1 MAVKQANSG
10 SEILRRLADKRELE
24 SVPDDVKI
32 LLQPLEKSSLTA
44 SKENCP
50 PDTLKRLAKDLV
62 PFLTQ
67 LIKVCFQLLREVL
80 PCPEE
85 DSLFHCLK
93 MAIAALGKFRSRL
106 AGDPFVVERQHYTF
120 MRTLHSRK
128 RHDLVL
134 EEGRKLIQGL
144 WEVEIVIQGCKG
156 GENSEDSAKQG
167 LLPRPHIF
175 ENAQA
180 VADLMIGLFISLL
193 ASSAEIV
200 CNRLDQADYL
210 SYLLSLLPIAEQWIR
225 EVLLLSN
232 QLLPAQA
239 VYSLAAEAPPAS
251 GKQESVE
258 PPEGPAALDPGPAVA
273 WATRAL
279 RAFSRA
285 GDATRLPQVALSL
298 ASKLSA
304 KEALT
309 VLEDAVAL
317 LLGEDTKVFRK
328 AQGSVGPA
336 TLALG
341 KAALPLQVGL
351 KTVETWLSS
360 AVKGPVNSDGDA
372 RQSLAAA
379 AQALDYLR
387 RQISA
392 TGLGEPDKTV
402 QEGDCSG
409 AKAEVTADTSSLLER
424 ALRQLAGIVADSS
437 CTTQETSAGNPV
449 SRLRD
454 LGSAAV
460 AALAARTPHTS
471 RPAGSKGH
479 TGKASHDAEG
489 AEASGEDWVDM
500 QALQRLWEGG
510 AVEGR
515 VLSWAAAVLY
525 NLGVEWS
532 RAGREGAAAT
542 AYQAAF
548 AAARRRHLEAPS
560 QEADPGDGSAAV
572 ADLAGKGKALAGCMQ
587 RLARPTE
594 AQAVH
599 AQAVQ
604 LHRARL
610 VEGGGADL
618 GACALFRS
626 ETLVLGDDH
635 YRRAIERGNM
645 RGRAAGRVLEE
656 ELGEWEGA
664 DEAAAVAVQR
674 WILRALLDGTS
685 GCAPVYEKGGAE
697 SRPRARMLICRAHL
711 VHETARRSAPTAAE
725 EGAPAAAASE
735 DGTSCR
741 GPEGRAQQLA
751 AQAQVA
757 RQEGRLVDAL
767 VASREALRQ
776 RLGAH
781 LHEQRRHRTA
791 QGGADA
797 EVGGAAAKL
806 LAAEYL
812 DSLQQVG
819 DLLSITGSPEE
830 AVKHL
835 QEGQQL
841 ARRLHAVAQEAAF
854 TLRLGDVH
862 RRMHSWDAC
871 RRDLDEA
878 DALLSCL
885 VVTPEP
891 EAEGGESGASAA
903 GAGERCHVCSS
914 CTRLLLAQQR
924 LVRGDLLRR
933 QSQASEARAQYAAA
947 RLALAGHGTKEAE
960 QSSDSCADADQEMR
974 HAECSSRQS
983 GEGRRRSTAAKK
995 PPPADEEPGR
1005 GRAEGKQPRPAR
1017 KGRSKPALPAEEP
1030 GGSSSSVASNPLDGA
1045 DTSTSKARRLVVKEA
1060 SAPKAV
1066 AAAGTQEAAGAGASW
1081 AVQGLTARLY
1091 LQEAKCLL
1099 AGGGV
1104 SLDDL
1109 VQYASTDAREGA
1121 CEEGKARG
1129 DLGATAHPLEEGL
1142 LLARYAARDSGVD
1155 LRVGVALQGE
1165 EGISRRGAHVAGES
1179 LGEAPGA
1186 ARHVAAALAYHHGA
1200 EWSSPEEALFYL
1212 HEALGRTARQKHLLV
1227 VRGKQ
1232 ESSCRG
1238 EAVSPQQQQERTRN
1252 LEELA
1257 RALVPPCAEGGAR
1270 GPALQ
1275 EALPAGYAL
1284 CTLTLCAEAEAAGG
1298 SLQGGEGVPRP
1309 AEALLVTR
1317 ATRGRPSVAVRIPL
1331 AGYRVLQAHVE
1342 GREPCGEPH
1351 TESALGD
1358 SLRELQELLGGAMP
1372 ADGSDDGSSGSSS
1385 TGDAA
1390 KTEADRTE
1398 QKTRWWAHRI
1408 GMDRQLGELLRRVD
1422 EDVLGPWRCLLLG
1435 ETGDEARAQRAAEG
1449 AAQLLEEA
1457 GDGAV
1462 SLEEYEAVAAVLLTL
1477 RPIPTDAPTSGQLST
1492 GELGARIHAA
1502 AAKVAGRPPPRDG
1515 QEQAVEESTTVQ
1527 KAAAKK
1533 AVRGAGRGRAA
1544 RGQPPATSTKAEE
1557 GEDTGV
1563 AAVQEPEA
1571 VPFPMLL
1578 VLDAELAGMPWEST
1592 PALQRQQCCR
1602 LPSLAAL
1609 HVHQA
1614 SVRAQA
1620 RGEQA
1625 AGAGGESGRVAAVEA
1640 HVDVR
1645 RTYYLLNPTGD
1656 LTTTQAQFEH
1666 WFAEEAGWSGAAGAK
1681 EVPSTEGLIRE
1692 LEEHDLF
1699 VYFGHGG
1706 GERFVPPQALWQ
1718 RDRCAATLLM
1728 GCSSGRLKAL
1738 GDYEP
1743 LGVPLAYLAAGGVLV
1758 VANLWDVTDRD
1769 IDRFSSSVLH
1779 QWLGRPAPAPDAAP
1793 SSRTG
1798 EGAQKAGRTAWE
1810 TSRARAAGKK
1820 GRGKEAAPEI
1830 DDTCSTPDV
1839 A

>member
-1 MAVKQANSG
+1 
-10 SEILRRLADKRELE
+10 
-24 SVPDDVKI
+24 
-32 LLQPLEKSSLTA
+32 
-44 SKENCP
+44 
-50 PDTLKRLAKDLV
+50 
-62 PFLTQ
+62 
-67 LIKVCFQLLREVL
+67 
-80 PCPEE
+80 
-85 DSLFHCLK
+85 
-93 MAIAALGKFRSRL
+93 
-106 AGDPFVVERQHYTF
+106 
-120 MRTLHSRK
+120 
-128 RHDLVL
+128 
-134 EEGRKLIQGL
+134 
-144 WEVEIVIQGCKG
+144 
-156 GENSEDSAKQG
+156 
-167 LLPRPHIF
+167 
-175 ENAQA
+175 
-180 VADLMIGLFISLL
+180 
-193 ASSAEIV
+193 
-200 CNRLDQADYL
+200 
-210 SYLLSLLPIAEQWIR
+210 
-225 EVLLLSN
+225 
-232 QLLPAQA
+232 
-239 VYSLAAEAPPAS
+239 
-251 GKQESVE
+251 
-258 PPEGPAALDPGPAVA
+258 
-273 WATRAL
+273 
-279 RAFSRA
+279 
-285 GDATRLPQVALSL
+285 
-298 ASKLSA
+298 
-304 KEALT
+304 
-309 VLEDAVAL
+309 
-317 LLGEDTKVFRK
+317 
-328 AQGSVGPA
+328 
-336 TLALG
+336 
-341 KAALPLQVGL
+341 
-351 KTVETWLSS
+351 
-360 AVKGPVNSDGDA
+360 
-372 RQSLAAA
+372 
-379 AQALDYLR
+379 
-387 RQISA
+387 
-392 TGLGEPDKTV
+392 
-402 QEGDCSG
+402 
-409 AKAEVTADTSSLLER
+409 EVTADTSSLLER
-424 ALRQLAGIVADSS
+424 ALRQLAGIVAAERAMASADSS

-460 AALAARTPHTS
+460 AALVCSARLQAARTPHTS

-599 AQAVQ
+599 AQVALQLAGCVRTSRALWRPFVHKAVQ

-635 YRRAIERGNM
+635 YRRAI
-645 RGRAAGRVLEE
+645 GRVLEE

-735 DGTSCR
+735 DGTSCSGQEGVLSCNTVCQRLLDNDGGMEGADNTQRGIMQVLQSVTADMHEAVELLTQVEEMEEAEVDHHALPSALCFLALLAHEMEPGSPKFAKHVHAALSRWLPLTHVEGALEDKDAVATAFNLLLAAAALLRLGSLALLHDDALAVLTWLKPAAGPMQRRLAACSAHRHVLCGPCAGPPAADGGDR

-1099 AGGGV
+1099 AGGEASGHAAAQEHLAAGLAALGV

-1142 LLARYAARDSGVD
+1142 LLARYAAVQSSAGGCTAGVKPPRWSLQPAPRTLLAEPVGTAAPSSAKPRSRGRAAGAKPNAKAAQAIQGKGSG
-1155 LRVGVALQGE
+1155 GCGEGE
-1165 EGISRRGAHVAGES
+1165 EPEAKRLQRERLLRRALHCCR
-1179 LGEAPGA
+1179 EAPGA

-1435 ETGDEARAQRAAEG
+1435 ETGDEARGAAAEG
-1449 AAQLLEEA
+1449 AAQLLEEVCGPAPEGADMRMTQWRGSCGELLRLLLQA

-1839 A
+1839 AGDGQPMCTAVSSARSVCRMPFLVGASPVCYGLPAIIHRSAT